1 MNRSA
6 LCKVLVFAAGAAIGS
21 VITWKIVKTKYEQIA
36 QEEID
41 SVKDEYAS
49 LMQKARDALKA
60 SVVNKEE
67 EPEVEQEDDEYPDD
81 DERDF
86 TDHEKEMIE
95 YYKITSKYHSQ
106 SKDEESKDETD
117 EEPKDKNIEEGG
129 NGDENDLGFPY
140 INGPYVIS
148 AEDFNS
154 SPPGYNAQPLDY
166 FADGVL
172 ADGWGM
178 PLDIE
183 ETIGEEALDHFG
195 EEQDDII
202 YVRNE
207 RNEIDYEVTKD
218 PRTYEEVRRM
228 NPNPYYGRYEN

>member
-6 LCKVLVFAAGAAIGS
+6 LCKILMFAVGAAVGS
-21 VITWKIVKTKYEQIA
+21 AVTWKFVKTKYEQIA
-36 QEEID
+36 QEEIN
-41 SVKDEYAS
+41 SVKDEYAN
-49 LMQKARDALKA
+49 LMRKTRDMLKA
-60 SVVNKEE
+60 SVADDED
-67 EPEVEQEDDEYPDD
+67 EPEVEREDDEYPDD

-95 YYKITSKYHSQ
+95 YYKITSKYCKSE
-106 SKDEESKDETD
+106 DEESKDEKD
-117 EEPKDKNIEEGG
+117 DKEENTEEGG
-129 NGDENDLGFPY
+129 NGDEDDLGFPY
-140 INGPYVIS
+140 IDGPYVIS

-172 ADGWGM
+172 ADGWGVQ
-178 PLDIE
+178 LDIE

-195 EEQDDII
+195 EEQDDIV

-207 RNEIDYEVTKD
+207 RNEIDYEVTRD

>member
-41 SVKDEYAS
+41 SVKNEYAS
-49 LMQKARDALKA
+49 LMQKARDTLKA

-86 TDHEKEMIE
+86 TNHEKEMIE
-95 YYKITSKYHSQ
+95 YYKITSKYCSQ
-106 SKDEESKDETD
+106 SKDEESKDE
-117 EEPKDKNIEEGG
+117 NNEEGG

-183 ETIGEEALDHFG
+183 ETIGEDAINHFG
-195 EEQDDII
+195 DYVDDVVH
-202 YVRNE
+202 VRNE
-207 RNEIDYEVTKD
+207 RTQIDYEVTRD
-218 PRTYEEVRRM
+218 PRTYKEAECAYSD
-228 NPNPYYGRYEN
+228 PNSHYTR

>member
-1 MNRSA
+1 MNHSA

-21 VITWKIVKTKYEQIA
+21 IITWKIVKTKYEQIA

-60 SVVNKEE
+60 SVANKEE

-95 YYKITSKYHSQ
+95 YYKITSKYSGQ
-106 SKDEESKDETD
+106 SKDEESKDE
-117 EEPKDKNIEEGG
+117 NIEEGG

-178 PLDIE
+178 PLNIE

>member
-60 SVVNKEE
+60 SIGNKEE
-67 EPEVEQEDDEYPDD
+67 ESEVEQEDDEYPDD

-95 YYKITSKYHSQ
+95 YYKITSKYCSQ
-106 SKDEESKDETD
+106 SKDEEPKDENT
-117 EEPKDKNIEEGG
+117 EEGG

-166 FADGVL
+166 FTDGVL

>member
-6 LCKVLVFAAGAAIGS
+6 LCKILMFAVGAAVGS
-21 VITWKIVKTKYEQIA
+21 AVTWKFVKTKYEQIA

-41 SVKDEYAS
+41 SVKDEYAN
-49 LMQKARDALKA
+49 LMRKTRDMLKA
-60 SVVNKEE
+60 SVADEE
-67 EPEVEQEDDEYPDD
+67 NEPEVEQEDDEYPDD

-95 YYKITSKYHSQ
+95 YYKITSKYCKSE
-106 SKDEESKDETD
+106 DEESKDETD
-117 EEPKDKNIEEGG
+117 DKEENTEEGG
-129 NGDENDLGFPY
+129 NGDEDDLGFPY

-172 ADGWGM
+172 ADGWGVQ
-178 PLDIE
+178 LDIE

-195 EEQDDII
+195 EEQDDIV

-207 RNEIDYEVTKD
+207 RNEIDYEVTRD

>member
-41 SVKDEYAS
+41 SVKDEYTS

-117 EEPKDKNIEEGG
+117 EEPKDKNTEEGG

>member
-1 MNRSA
+1 MNHSA

-60 SVVNKEE
+60 SVANKEE

-95 YYKITSKYHSQ
+95 YYKITSKYSGQ
-106 SKDEESKDETD
+106 SKDEESKDE
-117 EEPKDKNIEEGG
+117 NIEEGG

-178 PLDIE
+178 PLNIE

>member
-1 MNRSA
+1 M
-6 LCKVLVFAAGAAIGS
+6 
-21 VITWKIVKTKYEQIA
+21 KTKYEQIA

-117 EEPKDKNIEEGG
+117 EKPKDKNIEEGG

>member
-6 LCKVLVFAAGAAIGS
+6 LCKILMFAVGAAVGS
-21 VITWKIVKTKYEQIA
+21 AVTWKFVKTKYEQIA

-41 SVKDEYAS
+41 SVKDEYAN
-49 LMQKARDALKA
+49 LMQKTRDMLKA
-60 SVVNKEE
+60 SVADEE
-67 EPEVEQEDDEYPDD
+67 DEPEVEQEDDKYPDD

-95 YYKITSKYHSQ
+95 YYKVTSKYRKSE
-106 SKDEESKDETD
+106 DEESKDETD
-117 EEPKDKNIEEGG
+117 DKEENTEEGG
-129 NGDENDLGFPY
+129 NGDEDDLGFPY
-140 INGPYVIS
+140 IDGPYVIS

-172 ADGWGM
+172 ADGWGVQ
-178 PLDIE
+178 LDIK

-195 EEQDDII
+195 EEQDDIV

-207 RNEIDYEVTKD
+207 RNEIDYEVTRD